1 MVKECGFKMELLI
14 RIPLLLVGGRGVEQ
28 RDINY
33 PDTQFVLEKLSL
45 QLFILL
51 PEMKETVFQ

>member
-1 MVKECGFKMELLI
+1 M